1 MMLTYNKN
9 ILYKIDVICSLS
21 EGGGPFS
28 HVKVLRGTMKTV
40 CIYLQVGLGGK
51 VEESDTHR

>member
-1 MMLTYNKN
+1 MLTYNKN